1 MMPLLMLFVAAL
13 AVVSACVVVAV
24 RDEQRDAFACRLPL
38 HRGCAFCGGA
48 R

>member
-24 RDEQRDAFACRLPL
+24 RDDQRDAFACRRPL
-38 HRGCAFCGGA
+38 HRGCVLCGGS
-48 R
+48 